1 MRHPP
6 STVVI
11 TSYGT
16 AHHDAPQDIRPITV
30 DASAL
35 HLPDAV
41 SRASQQR
48 GGRDLTV
55 RGFIIRS
62 SAGRLT
68 VGQALERIRQRIGP
82 RRTHRRPR
90 LQPARPVPLG
100 RRRRGTRRPAA
111 RGWHPGPG
119 RPPPPQPPGATPR
132 PVTHLRPAAR
142 ASAGRAGAALPM
154 SALPSS

>member
-16 AHHDAPQDIRPITV
+16 AHHDAPQDIRPVTV

-35 HLPDAV
+35 PLPDAA
-41 SRASQQR
+41 SRASRRR
-48 GGRDLTV
+48 GGRDLAV

-62 SAGRLT
+62 SAGRLV

-82 RRTHRRPR
+82 GGHIAVHVCSPYGRYRSVAVAEELAERLRAAGIPVQVVHRH
-90 LQPARPVPLG
+90 LG
-100 RRRRGTRRPAA
+100 RPD
-111 RGWHPGPG
+111 
-119 RPPPPQPPGATPR
+119 
-132 PVTHLRPAAR
+132 
-142 ASAGRAGAALPM
+142 
-154 SALPSS
+154 PSQST